1 MPPAVTLGIRG
12 GALAILALPASV
24 LALALGLLWLLG
36 LLCGKERRK
45 YITSITENVTNA
57 MVQIFR
63 GLAASPTQ
71 AAIEQVQDPT
81 VTFNA
86 TIGQS
91 PVPVDDDQQ
100 LLPTPASER

>member
-24 LALALGLLWLLG
+24 VALALGLLWLLG

-45 YITSITENVTNA
+45 YITSITENVTGA
-57 MVQIFR
+57 LVKIFQE
-63 GLAASPTQ
+63 LAASPTQ
-71 AAIEQVQDPT
+71 AAIEQVDPS

-86 TIGQS
+86 TVGSSPILADADQQGQS
-91 PVPVDDDQQ
+91 RVN
-100 LLPTPASER
+100 